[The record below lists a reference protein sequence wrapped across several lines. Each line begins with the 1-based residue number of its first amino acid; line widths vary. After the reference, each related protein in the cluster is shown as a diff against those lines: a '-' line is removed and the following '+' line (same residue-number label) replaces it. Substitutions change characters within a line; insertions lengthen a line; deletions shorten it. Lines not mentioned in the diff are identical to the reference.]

1 MKFSLAFIIS
11 IILSILLGAVF
22 VFSAYTKLYPIQP
35 FEYTFI
41 DIGVA
46 NWMTAP
52 FIARGMIGLEFFC
65 GILLI
70 LNFQLRRFTIPLVA
84 SILAAFCVYLL
95 LVMHVKG
102 NQGNCGCFGEYFAM
116 TPMQAIIK
124 NIGLLIVCFLIYLL
138 TVPFKFPAVNYSGL
152 LCLALGL
159 TLPFIL
165 NRVDLENSKDLR
177 PEAADYPLPL
187 DILYQSKNPVNLPP
201 RIELRHGK
209 YIIAYLSLT
218 CPHCRIAAQ
227 KIHVLHKT
235 DPSIPFYLV
244 LNGKRELYQPYI
256 DSYGLAD
263 IPHQIFFGPEE
274 YVKMSGP
281 ALPEILWVNNST
293 VEKKGSYQNLTQTEI
308 NKWLSAADTT
318 SGKP

>member
-1 MKFSLAFIIS
+1 MKFNLAFLVS
-11 IILSILLGAVF
+11 ILLSILLGAVF
-22 VFSAYTKLYPIQP
+22 VFSAYTKLYPIQS

-70 LNFQLRRFTIPLVA
+70 LNFQLKRFTIPLVT
-84 SILAAFCVYLL
+84 SILVIFCVYLL
-95 LVMHVKG
+95 LVIQVKG

-116 TPMQAIIK
+116 TPLQAIFK
-124 NIGLLIVCFLIYLL
+124 NIGLLIICLVIYLL
-138 TVPFKFPAVNYSGL
+138 TVPFKFPAVNYSGI
-152 LCLALGL
+152 LCLTVGL
-159 TLPFIL
+159 VLPFIL

-177 PEAADYPLPL
+177 PESVNYHLPL

-201 RIELRHGK
+201 KVELRHGK

-227 KIHVLHKT
+227 KIHVLHKV

-244 LNGKRELYQPYI
+244 FNGKRELYQPYI
-256 DSYGLAD
+256 ETYGLSD

-274 YVKMSGP
+274 YVKMSGT
-281 ALPEILWVNNST
+281 ALPEILWVNNSI
-293 VEKKGSYQNLTQTEI
+293 VEKKGSYMDLTQEEI
-308 NKWLSAADTT
+308 KKWLSATDTT
-318 SGKP
+318 SKKP